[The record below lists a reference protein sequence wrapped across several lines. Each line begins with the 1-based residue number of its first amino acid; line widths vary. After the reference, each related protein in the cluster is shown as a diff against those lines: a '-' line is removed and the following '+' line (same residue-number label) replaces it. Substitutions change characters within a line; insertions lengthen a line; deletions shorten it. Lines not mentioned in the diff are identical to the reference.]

1 MGRAL
6 QSVVPVSFPDGP
18 VRAGAGT
25 EITATID
32 IFQCTA
38 SGTGNR
44 PASTGTRSEYLIF
57 GFTRWDLDS

>member
-1 MGRAL
+1 MGRAV
-6 QSVVPVSFPDGP
+6 QSCCTGIIPD
-18 VRAGAGT
+18 AGT
-25 EITATID
+25 EIAATID

-44 PASTGTRSEYLIF
+44 PASTGTRSEYLIL